1 MKRFFSYLLLGLLGT
16 AAGIPYILSL
26 LGSSLK
32 SAPFPLPVI
41 VLLILIQTTVIL
53 AIATF
58 FGLRAARATGLST
71 DLIEHNQT
79 KSKAIAISIALG
91 ILAAALITI
100 GDHAFGRF
108 LPNLT
113 IESVKIDTWKLLIVP
128 FYGGIVEELLM
139 RLFFVSLF
147 VWILAKIRH
156 VTEPVNHAG
165 LVWASII
172 LAAILFGLGHLPA
185 TAALTLITPLVVVRA
200 IVLNG
205 LGGLI
210 FGWLYWKKGLPS
222 AMISHA
228 TADLSMFVVIPFWIH
243 LIS

>member
-1 MKRFFSYLLLGLLGT
+1 MKRFFGYLLLGLLGT

-32 SAPFPLPVI
+32 SVPFPLPVI
-41 VLLILIQTTVIL
+41 VLLILVQTTVIL
-53 AIATF
+53 AVAVF
-58 FGLRAARATGLST
+58 FGLRVARATGLST
-71 DLIEHNQT
+71 DLTALNET
-79 KSKAIAISIALG
+79 KTKTIAISVALG
-91 ILAAALITI
+91 VLAAVLITV
-100 GDHAFGRF
+100 GDHAFSRF

-113 IESVKIDTWKLLIVP
+113 IESVKIDTWKMLIVP
-128 FYGGIVEELLM
+128 LYGGIVEELLM

-147 VWILAKIRH
+147 AWIFAKIGG
-156 VTEPVNHAG
+156 VAEPTNHPG
-165 LVWASII
+165 LMWASIV

-185 TAALTLITPLVVVRA
+185 TAALTAITPLVVVRA

-222 AMISHA
+222 AMFSHA
-228 TADLSMFVVIPFWIH
+228 TADLTMFVLIPFLLH